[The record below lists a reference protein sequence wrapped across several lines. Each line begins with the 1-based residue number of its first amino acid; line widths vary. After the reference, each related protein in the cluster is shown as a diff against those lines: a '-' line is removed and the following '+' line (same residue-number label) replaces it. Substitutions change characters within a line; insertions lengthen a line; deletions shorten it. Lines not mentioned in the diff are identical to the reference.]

1 MQLEAPK
8 DEDESA
14 STKVE
19 EKIATPNSI
28 ETSGTPK
35 IDTQEEEKKVAEE
48 IKTDFNV
55 ESLPKEKKLSKN

>member
-1 MQLEAPK
+1 MTLETPK

-14 STKVE
+14 SPKDE